1 MVAGGKCAC
10 STQEIVSG
18 FINFNDVE
26 TLAAIWV
33 SKPLVVLNL
42 LQSLLAILLGN
53 VVYFLLLPSL
63 PLAAHHRPHH
73 IDLGMVLDFW
83 ICLVIYGAIRTV
95 RKWR

>member
-1 MVAGGKCAC
+1 MRTLKGGIL
-10 STQEIVSG
+10 SDR
-18 FINFNDVE
+18 INFKRLE
-26 TLAAIWV
+26 TLAWIWV

-53 VVYFLLLPSL
+53 VVYFLLLPQL
-63 PLAAHHRPHH
+63 PVAAHHRPHH

>member
-1 MVAGGKCAC
+1 MIYGRFK
-10 STQEIVSG
+10 SSYM
-18 FINFNDVE
+18 E
-26 TLAAIWV
+26 TLARIWV

-63 PLAAHHRPHH
+63 PLAARHRPHH

-83 ICLVIYGAIRTV
+83 ICLVIYGVIRTA
-95 RKWR
+95 RRWR

>member
-1 MVAGGKCAC
+1 M
-10 STQEIVSG
+10 
-18 FINFNDVE
+18 NFNGVE
-26 TLAAIWV
+26 TLARIWV

>member
-1 MVAGGKCAC
+1 MVAGGKCARP
-10 STQEIVSG
+10 SATHPPRRY
-18 FINFNDVE
+18 FNGVE
-26 TLAAIWV
+26 TLATIWV
-33 SKPLVVLNL
+33 SNPLVVLNL

-63 PLAAHHRPHH
+63 PFAARHRPHH

-83 ICLVIYGAIRTV
+83 ICLVIYGTIRTV

>member
-1 MVAGGKCAC
+1 MHTLKA
-10 STQEIVSG
+10 SPSDS
-18 FINFNDVE
+18 INFGIVE
-26 TLAAIWV
+26 TLARIWV

-63 PLAAHHRPHH
+63 PFAARHRPHH

-83 ICLVIYGAIRTV
+83 FCLAKIGRAHV
-95 RKWR
+95 